1 MYNTCV
7 MSSKRAGAQAGRE
20 VLLDLL
26 ELILKKSD
34 IDRAL
39 TKKLYYARRMG
50 YVRNS
55 RSGNVLTQ
63 KGHELLTE
71 QRIWN
76 LTIPTPPR
84 WDGRWRLVVF
94 DIPVDKRRRR
104 DSFRMRLKE
113 LGLTLYQNSVWIY
126 PYPLE
131 NTIQKIAD
139 FYKLF
144 GCVSFITA
152 EEITGEASL
161 MRRYDL

>member
-1 MYNTCV
+1 

-50 YVRNS
+50 YVQKS
-55 RSGNVLTQ
+55 SVGDLLTQ
-63 KGHELLTE
+63 KGRILLTE
-71 QRIWN
+71 GKVWN
-76 LTIPTPPR
+76 LTIPTPRR

-94 DIPVDKRRRR
+94 DIPVDKHKRR
-104 DSFRMRLKE
+104 DSFRRRLQE
-113 LGLTLYQNSVWIY
+113 LGLTLYQNSVWVY

-131 NTIQKIAD
+131 EIIRKIAD
-139 FYKLF
+139 FYKLSS
-144 GCVSFITA
+144 CVSFIVA
-152 EEITGEASL
+152 EDLTDEYKL
-161 MRRYDL
+161 MKRYNLS